1 MSAKTEE
8 NKIPEEFPKIIKDFV
23 GDIKTTFPE
32 FNDLIGKWW
41 KDESFFAYIED
52 SEERNKL
59 YCEAEKK
66 SVSFLFEFC
75 QKKFP
80 ARFFE
85 ILYQNEDMFKEESI
99 LDTEFLPHIHFKTLW
114 KLDISQKTR
123 ETIWKYLQLI
133 LFCIIGTIENRE
145 AFGDTAKLF
154 EAINA
159 NDFKDK
165 LQETLLQMQDLFNM
179 PQGNKS
185 ADDDEEC
192 PNLSEHI
199 NMDNLP
205 KAEDINE
212 HISGLL
218 DGKLGQLAKEIAE
231 ETAAELELD
240 LDGVTDMKDIFN
252 KLIKNPTKLMSLVK
266 DVGGKLD
273 SRIKSGEI
281 KESELMA
288 EASELMNKMKNM
300 PGMGNI
306 QSMLNKMGMGNMA
319 NMGAGGGGK
328 MNMGAMQSQLNK
340 NMKSAQ
346 MRERMKA
353 KAEANQKLK
362 EQAQAQAQTQVQ
374 APALTDEQL
383 ISIFSTGEK
392 VERTPRGA
400 KPVTNNNNNNNNKKK
415 KKNGK
420 K

>member
-1 MSAKTEE
+1 MSAKAEE

-23 GDIKTTFPE
+23 CDIKTTFPE
-32 FNDLIGKWW
+32 FKDLIEKWW
-41 KDESFFAYIED
+41 KDESFFNYIED
-52 SEERNKL
+52 VEERNKAFI
-59 YCEAEKK
+59 EAEKK
-66 SVSFLFEFC
+66 TIAFLFDFC

-80 ARFFE
+80 SRFFE
-85 ILYQNEDMFKEESI
+85 ILYQNEDMFKDDST

-159 NDFKDK
+159 DDFKDK
-165 LQETLLQMQDLFNM
+165 LQETLSQMQDLFNM
-179 PQGNKS
+179 TG
-185 ADDDEEC
+185 DEEC
-192 PNLSEHI
+192 PELTPNI

-218 DGKLGQLAKEIAE
+218 DGKLGKLAKEIAE
-231 ETAAELELD
+231 ETAADLNLD
-240 LDGVTDMKDIFN
+240 LDGITDMKDVFN
-252 KLIKNPTKLMSLVK
+252 KLIKNPSKLMSLVK

-281 KESELMA
+281 KESELME
-288 EASELMNKMKNM
+288 EASQLMNKMKNM

-306 QSMLNKMGMGNMA
+306 QSMLSKMGMGGMA
-319 NMGAGGGGK
+319 GMAGMAGK

-340 NMKSAQ
+340 NMKNAQ

-353 KAEANQKLK
+353 KAEANQKMK
-362 EQAQAQAQTQVQ
+362 AQTPVPTPTVT
-374 APALTDEQL
+374 PALTEEQL
-383 ISIFSTGEK
+383 ISIFSSGEK
-392 VERTPRGA
+392 AERTPRGS
-400 KPVTNNNNNNNNKKK
+400 KPITNNNNNKKK
-415 KKNGK
+415 KGK

>member
-1 MSAKTEE
+1 MSAKAEE

-32 FNDLIGKWW
+32 FKDLIEKWW
-41 KDESFFAYIED
+41 KDDSFFNYIED
-52 SEERNKL
+52 SEERNKACL
-59 YCEAEKK
+59 ESEKK
-66 SVSFLFEFC
+66 TITFLFDFC

-80 ARFFE
+80 SRFFE
-85 ILYQNEDMFKEESI
+85 ILYQNEDMFKDDST

-159 NDFKDK
+159 DDFKDK
-165 LQETLLQMQDLFNM
+165 LQETLSQMQDLFNM
-179 PQGNKS
+179 TGLKEENNGN
-185 ADDDEEC
+185 DEC
-192 PNLSEHI
+192 PELTPNI

-205 KAEDINE
+205 KAEDINA

-231 ETAAELELD
+231 ETAADLNLD
-240 LDGVTDMKDIFN
+240 LEGVTDMKDVFN
-252 KLIKNPTKLMSLVK
+252 KLIKNPSKLMSLVK

-273 SRIKSGEI
+273 SRIKSGKI
-281 KESELMA
+281 KESELME
-288 EASELMNKMKNM
+288 EATELMNKMKNM

-306 QSMLNKMGMGNMA
+306 QSMLSKMGMGNIPGM
-319 NMGAGGGGK
+319 GGK

-346 MRERMKA
+346 MRERLKA
-353 KAEANQKLK
+353 KAEANQKMK
-362 EQAQAQAQTQVQ
+362 ASMPATPVAPV
-374 APALTDEQL
+374 APALTEEQL

-400 KPVTNNNNNNNNKKK
+400 KPVINNNKKK
-415 KKNGK
+415 KGK

>member
-1 MSAKTEE
+1 MSAKAEE

-23 GDIKTTFPE
+23 CDIKTTFPE
-32 FNDLIGKWW
+32 FKDLIEKWW
-41 KDESFFAYIED
+41 KDESFFNYIED
-52 SEERNKL
+52 VEERNKAFI
-59 YCEAEKK
+59 EAEKK
-66 SVSFLFEFC
+66 TIAFLFDFC

-80 ARFFE
+80 SRFFE
-85 ILYQNEDMFKEESI
+85 ILYQNEDMFKDDSTI
-99 LDTEFLPHIHFKTLW
+99 DTEFLPHIHFKTLW

-159 NDFKDK
+159 DDFKDK
-165 LQETLLQMQDLFNM
+165 LQETLSQMQDLFNM
-179 PQGNKS
+179 TG
-185 ADDDEEC
+185 DEEC
-192 PNLSEHI
+192 PELTPNI

-218 DGKLGQLAKEIAE
+218 DGKLGKLAKEIAE
-231 ETAAELELD
+231 ETAADLNLD
-240 LDGVTDMKDIFN
+240 LEGITDMKDVFN
-252 KLIKNPTKLMSLVK
+252 KLIKNPSKLMNLVK

-281 KESELMA
+281 KESELME

-306 QSMLNKMGMGNMA
+306 QSMLSKMGMGGMA
-319 NMGAGGGGK
+319 GMGGK

-340 NMKSAQ
+340 NMKNAQ

-353 KAEANQKLK
+353 KAEANQKMK
-362 EQAQAQAQTQVQ
+362 AQTPVPTPTLTPVT
-374 APALTDEQL
+374 PALTEEQL
-383 ISIFSTGEK
+383 ISIFSSGEK
-392 VERTPRGA
+392 AERTPRGS
-400 KPVTNNNNNNNNKKK
+400 KPITNNNNNKKK
-415 KKNGK
+415 KGK

>member
-1 MSAKTEE
+1 MSAKAEE

-32 FNDLIGKWW
+32 FKDLIEKWW
-41 KDESFFAYIED
+41 KDDPFFNYIED
-52 SEERNKL
+52 TEERSKACL
-59 YCEAEKK
+59 EAEKK
-66 SVSFLFEFC
+66 TIVFLFEFC

-85 ILYQNEDMFKEESI
+85 ILYQNEDMFKDDST

-159 NDFKDK
+159 DDFKDK
-165 LQETLLQMQDLFNM
+165 LQDTLSQMQDLFNM
-179 PQGNKS
+179 ASSKE
-185 ADDDEEC
+185 DDEC
-192 PNLSEHI
+192 PELTPNI

-205 KAEDINE
+205 KAEDIND

-231 ETAAELELD
+231 ETAADLNLD
-240 LDGVTDMKDIFN
+240 LEGVTDMKDVFN
-252 KLIKNPTKLMSLVK
+252 KLIKNPSKLMSLVK

-281 KESELMA
+281 KESELME
-288 EASELMNKMKNM
+288 EATELMNKMKNM

-306 QSMLNKMGMGNMA
+306 QSMLSKMGMGNIPGM
-319 NMGAGGGGK
+319 GGK

-353 KAEANQKLK
+353 KAEANQKMK
-362 EQAQAQAQTQVQ
+362 AQMPATPPPIPV
-374 APALTDEQL
+374 APALTEEQL

-400 KPVTNNNNNNNNKKK
+400 KPVTNNNKKK
-415 KKNGK
+415 KGK

>member
-1 MSAKTEE
+1 MSAKAEE

-23 GDIKTTFPE
+23 CDIKTTFPE
-32 FNDLIGKWW
+32 FKDLIEKWW
-41 KDESFFAYIED
+41 KDESFFNYID
-52 SEERNKL
+52 DVEERNKAFI
-59 YCEAEKK
+59 EAEKK
-66 SVSFLFEFC
+66 TIAFLFDFC

-80 ARFFE
+80 SRFFE
-85 ILYQNEDMFKEESI
+85 ILYQNEDMFKDDST

-159 NDFKDK
+159 DDFKDK
-165 LQETLLQMQDLFNM
+165 LQETLSQMQDLFNM
-179 PQGNKS
+179 TG
-185 ADDDEEC
+185 DEEC
-192 PNLSEHI
+192 PELTPNI

-218 DGKLGQLAKEIAE
+218 DGKLGKLAKEIAE
-231 ETAAELELD
+231 ETAADLNLD
-240 LDGVTDMKDIFN
+240 LEGITDMKDVFN
-252 KLIKNPTKLMSLVK
+252 KLIKNPSKLMNLVK

-281 KESELMA
+281 KESELME

-306 QSMLNKMGMGNMA
+306 QSMLSKMGMGGMA
-319 NMGAGGGGK
+319 GMAGMGGK

-340 NMKSAQ
+340 NMKNAQ

-353 KAEANQKLK
+353 KAEANQKMK
-362 EQAQAQAQTQVQ
+362 AQTPVPTPTVT
-374 APALTDEQL
+374 PALTEEQL
-383 ISIFSTGEK
+383 ISIFSSGEK
-392 VERTPRGA
+392 AERTPRGS
-400 KPVTNNNNNNNNKKK
+400 KPITNNNNNKKK
-415 KKNGK
+415 KGK